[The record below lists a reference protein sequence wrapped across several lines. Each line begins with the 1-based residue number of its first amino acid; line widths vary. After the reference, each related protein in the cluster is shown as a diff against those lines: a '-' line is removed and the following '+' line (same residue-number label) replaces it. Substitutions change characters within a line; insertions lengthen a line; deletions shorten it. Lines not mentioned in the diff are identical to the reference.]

1 MGETF
6 ATCATWRYLGFS
18 PRASA
23 EMLLGIGAAPRWSNL
38 RLKIREKFLE
48 CRGEFSATPL
58 VAAKLQ
64 KYVPLI
70 VVKLDP

>member
-6 ATCATWRYLGFS
+6 ATCATWRYLGFL
-18 PRASA
+18 PRANA

-70 VVKLDP
+70 VVKLGP